1 MTQGCAVARL
11 IGGDRPPPPPSGADQ
26 AAISFEGQPALFA
39 CRFPMGAAA
48 MNAAEA
54 LEAARAAGIQIKI
67 DDDLLPKASA
77 PPPPGVLDGLSR
89 HKARI
94 LMLLRPGKR
103 VI

>member
-1 MTQGCAVARL
+1 
-11 IGGDRPPPPPSGADQ
+11 
-26 AAISFEGQPALFA
+26 
-39 CRFPMGAAA
+39 

-94 LMLLRPGKR
+94 LNPNGSSPGSAGEAAK
-103 VI
+103 V

>member
-1 MTQGCAVARL
+1 
-11 IGGDRPPPPPSGADQ
+11 
-26 AAISFEGQPALFA
+26 
-39 CRFPMGAAA
+39 

-89 HKARI
+89 HHKARI
-94 LMLLRPGKR
+94 LMLLRPGRR

>member
-1 MTQGCAVARL
+1 
-11 IGGDRPPPPPSGADQ
+11 
-26 AAISFEGQPALFA
+26 
-39 CRFPMGAAA
+39 
-48 MNAAEA
+48 MNAAEV